1 MDEKIYIIE
10 FKFNFNIY
18 IYIYNTHR
26 LFYKPTHNS
35 ENSSKL
41 VCLEKFVY
49 ALLFA
54 LI

>member
-10 FKFNFNIY
+10 FKINFNLY

-41 VCLEKFVY
+41 VCWKNLY
-49 ALLFA
+49 MLYYLH
-54 LI
+54 